1 MQQVVQMQFADR
13 LVTYDQFLSDVA
25 ARLASHIRIQ
35 ANDPEYMS
43 QSKAFKVFGRA
54 NVERWR
60 RKGLLHPCKRP
71 GKLDYR
77 TAELREQQRKE
88 QDYM

>member
-1 MQQVVQMQFADR
+1 MMVLNLQFADKM
-13 LVTYDQFLSDVA
+13 VTYDQFVTDVA

-35 ANDPEYMS
+35 AEDPQYMS

-60 RKGLLHPCKRP
+60 KKGYLHPCKRP
-71 GKLDYR
+71 GKLEYR
-77 TAELREQQRKE
+77 SAELRERQRME
-88 QDYM
+88 QDYI

>member
-1 MQQVVQMQFADR
+1 MVLNLQFADKM
-13 LVTYDQFLSDVA
+13 VTYDQFVTDVA

-35 ANDPEYMS
+35 AEDPQYMS

-60 RKGLLHPCKRP
+60 KKGYLHPCKRP
-71 GKLDYR
+71 GKLEYR
-77 TAELREQQRKE
+77 SEELRERQRME